1 MGSQPSVYF
10 PVRCPNRTDAPWY
23 RHRGSSMALGE
34 TNKSA
39 VSSYIPR
46 TERLGCVQDDGVYLK
61 TGTAELDLAAG

>member
-1 MGSQPSVYF
+1 
-10 PVRCPNRTDAPWY
+10 
-23 RHRGSSMALGE
+23 MALGE

-61 TGTAELDLAAG
+61 TGMAELDLAAGKGCRIAAFSFGVPVESSEIDEEILVLL